1 MTSEIKEV
9 NLISTLLFCPLFY
22 VVLGITCFHTSIDG
36 HVFVISIFSVK
47 GQKTLVM
54 HAYDAVLG
62 KLKQEDKEHKARP
75 WATYKDCL
83 QSQPTNLWINQL
95 TK

>member
-47 GQKTLVM
+47 G
-54 HAYDAVLG
+54 
-62 KLKQEDKEHKARP
+62 
-75 WATYKDCL
+75 
-83 QSQPTNLWINQL
+83 
-95 TK
+95 